1 MLSSRSGAQ
10 SHHPPDGITTTTPG
24 SLRVSG
30 AAENVCPCRLPEW
43 PLLTAT
49 AVLGGPACSPP
60 ASPCS
65 SDPRQARDLRAAP
78 RLAQRAHGQAP
89 QPPSLGGAA
98 SQIEP
103 PCPGSYLGRCS
114 RTALSSLL
122 VGLLPPSVPLPLTIS
137 QVVQPSQCHPRAGRR
152 PCFQKTGQHR
162 TRTGPQAVAW

>member
-1 MLSSRSGAQ
+1 MLSSHSGAQ
-10 SHHPPDGITTTTPG
+10 SRHPPDGITTTTPG